1 MNYTEKL
8 IELLDR
14 DNPEIAS
21 MGEITGEKL
30 LSYYRERKN
39 PRYLFS
45 IEDAE
50 KLKDDEIVAD
60 AEKVMAHDIF
70 GYKFNGPI
78 DWMFNPTTETSRDNE
93 WSWSLFR
100 TIYWQPLAR
109 AYALT
114 KDEKYTKEFLS
125 EMESF
130 RSAWPA
136 DEFIKD
142 FTFVPKQ
149 PFPGTAWRT
158 IETGIRVY
166 TTWLPVFEIFRHST
180 LWTEENLASFLLGIR
195 EHALFLMGHYSN
207 HDRSSNWLSME
218 TSALLQIA
226 IMFPEFKESK
236 EWFNTAY
243 GRVMHEVRFCFSDN
257 GIHMEKTPIY
267 HMVASIAF
275 AEALEMCRLNGI
287 YVPDYGW
294 EVIRRSALYICSLI
308 KPDFSTPMIGDAD
321 RNDLKTRKA
330 DTSVYEGMNL
340 SFFPEDLN
348 ELRAYMKW
356 MYSKFGDKEFLYFAS
371 VGKEGEAPSRT
382 DYKYSEEGIY
392 VMRSAW
398 KEDGDYLCTHST
410 QLELGERST
419 HSHND
424 SMHAE
429 VTLKGEDIL
438 VDSGRYIY
446 RSSIWKDWRAYFCSA
461 LAHNTLYVDDHE
473 MGEIKG
479 VDRRRNVRALCHYFG
494 EDKGLKIID
503 LSHNGYAYLPDPVF
517 HRRKLILLPFS
528 VVVLI
533 DYVEGPG
540 KEDHDFRLMYN
551 FNTKDVSLSGSHI
564 DYTSRNGVDFT
575 VDFTS
580 SAPFSSRLLC
590 GSEDPK
596 GGWISYG
603 YPVREP
609 IGQVTF
615 AYGGKAPFMAATII
629 KAKGDDSFVTLSG
642 DKVEVVSRGRKWIIG
657 KEGVE
662 EQ

>member
-180 LWTEENLASFLLGIR
+180 LWTE
-195 EHALFLMGHYSN
+195 
-207 HDRSSNWLSME
+207 
-218 TSALLQIA
+218 
-226 IMFPEFKESK
+226 
-236 EWFNTAY
+236 
-243 GRVMHEVRFCFSDN
+243 
-257 GIHMEKTPIY
+257 
-267 HMVASIAF
+267 
-275 AEALEMCRLNGI
+275 
-287 YVPDYGW
+287 
-294 EVIRRSALYICSLI
+294 
-308 KPDFSTPMIGDAD
+308 
-321 RNDLKTRKA
+321 
-330 DTSVYEGMNL
+330 
-340 SFFPEDLN
+340 
-348 ELRAYMKW
+348 
-356 MYSKFGDKEFLYFAS
+356 
-371 VGKEGEAPSRT
+371 
-382 DYKYSEEGIY
+382 
-392 VMRSAW
+392 
-398 KEDGDYLCTHST
+398 
-410 QLELGERST
+410 
-419 HSHND
+419 
-424 SMHAE
+424 
-429 VTLKGEDIL
+429 
-438 VDSGRYIY
+438 
-446 RSSIWKDWRAYFCSA
+446 
-461 LAHNTLYVDDHE
+461 
-473 MGEIKG
+473 
-479 VDRRRNVRALCHYFG
+479 
-494 EDKGLKIID
+494 
-503 LSHNGYAYLPDPVF
+503 
-517 HRRKLILLPFS
+517 
-528 VVVLI
+528 
-533 DYVEGPG
+533 
-540 KEDHDFRLMYN
+540 
-551 FNTKDVSLSGSHI
+551 
-564 DYTSRNGVDFT
+564 
-575 VDFTS
+575 
-580 SAPFSSRLLC
+580 
-590 GSEDPK
+590 
-596 GGWISYG
+596 
-603 YPVREP
+603 
-609 IGQVTF
+609 
-615 AYGGKAPFMAATII
+615 
-629 KAKGDDSFVTLSG
+629 
-642 DKVEVVSRGRKWIIG
+642 
-657 KEGVE
+657 
-662 EQ
+662 

>member
-8 IELLDR
+8 IELLDKN
-14 DNPEIAS
+14 NPDLAL

-30 LSYYRERKN
+30 VEYYRNRKN
-39 PRYLFS
+39 PVYLFS

-50 KLKDDEIVAD
+50 KLKDDEIIDD
-60 AEKVMAHDIF
+60 AEKVMEHDIF
-70 GYKFNGPI
+70 GHKFNGPI
-78 DWMFNPTTETSRDNE
+78 DWKFNPTTETSRDNE

-125 EMESF
+125 QMHSF
-130 RSAWPA
+130 REAWPA

-142 FTFVPKQ
+142 FTYVPKQ

-166 TTWLPVFEIFRHST
+166 TTWLPVFEIFRHSNV
-180 LWTEENLASFLLGIR
+180 WTGEDLASFLLGIR

-207 HDRSSNWLSME
+207 HTRSSNWLSME

-226 IMFPEFKESK
+226 IMFPEFKEAK
-236 EWFNTAY
+236 EWFDTAY

-257 GIHMEKTPIY
+257 GVHMEKTPIY

-275 AEALEMCRLNGI
+275 AQALDLCRKNNI
-287 YVPDYGW
+287 FVPDYAW

-308 KPDFSTPMIGDAD
+308 KPDLSTQMIGDAD
-321 RNDLKTRKA
+321 RDDLTTRRA
-330 DTSVYEGMNL
+330 DTSIYEGMNL

-356 MYSKFGDKEFLYFAS
+356 MYSLFGDKEFLYFTS
-371 VGKEGEAPSRT
+371 LRKEGEAPKEN
-382 DYKYSEEGIY
+382 DYKSSEEGVY
-392 VMRSAW
+392 VMRSGWDDKA
-398 KEDGDYLCTHST
+398 DYLCTHAT

-424 SMHAE
+424 CMHAE
-429 VTLKGEDIL
+429 VTLKGEDVL

-446 RSSIWKDWRAYFCSA
+446 RSSIWKDWRAYFVSA

-473 MGEIKG
+473 MGIIEG
-479 VDRRRNVRALCHYFG
+479 VDRRRNVRALCHFFG
-494 EDKGLKIID
+494 EEKGLKIID

-517 HRRKLILLPFS
+517 HRRKLILLPTS
-528 VVVLI
+528 VVVLV

-540 KEDHDFRLMYN
+540 KENHDFRLMYN
-551 FNTKDVSLSGSHI
+551 FNTTSVSLDGKHV
-564 DYTSRNGVDFT
+564 DYTSLHGLDFT
-575 VDFTS
+575 LDFTAS
-580 SAPFSSRLLC
+580 CDFSSRLLC

-603 YPVREP
+603 YPVRKP

-615 AYGGKAPFMAATII
+615 AYGGKAPFMAATIV
-629 KAKGDDSFVTLSG
+629 KEKEDDSSVSLVGES
-642 DKVEVVSRGRKWIIG
+642 VVIESKGKKWIIK

-662 EQ
+662 A